1 MLNFSYHFTNVQD
14 SFSSR
19 SSYQQAL
26 KFLVL
31 VIVLVQLIVNF
42 LEYSKVM
49 SYILQYNLNTSG
61 ILTCIQTYPITHS
74 YLSLIKSQASV
85 CRIFCICKVILYN

>member
-1 MLNFSYHFTNVQD
+1 MLSFSYHFTNVQD
-14 SFSSR
+14 SFSSS

-42 LEYSKVM
+42 LEYIQQSNV
-49 SYILQYNLNTSG
+49 LFTSV
-61 ILTCIQTYPITHS
+61 QSEY
-74 YLSLIKSQASV
+74 Q
-85 CRIFCICKVILYN
+85 

>member
-1 MLNFSYHFTNVQD
+1 MLSFSYHFTNVQD
-14 SFSSR
+14 SFSSS

-49 SYILQYNLNTSG
+49 SY
-61 ILTCIQTYPITHS
+61 
-74 YLSLIKSQASV
+74 
-85 CRIFCICKVILYN
+85 RIYFSTI

>member
-1 MLNFSYHFTNVQD
+1 MLSFSYHFTNVQD
-14 SFSSR
+14 SFSSS

-42 LEYSKVM
+42 LQCKVM

-61 ILTCIQTYPITHS
+61 IITCTNLPNHPFISIAHKESSISMQN
-74 YLSLIKSQASV
+74 
-85 CRIFCICKVILYN
+85 ILYMQSDPL

>member
-1 MLNFSYHFTNVQD
+1 MLSFSYHFTNVQN
-14 SFSSR
+14 SFSSS

-42 LEYSKVM
+42 LEYSKIR

>member
-1 MLNFSYHFTNVQD
+1 MISFSYHFTNVQD
-14 SFSSR
+14 SFSSS

-49 SYILQYNLNTSG
+49 SYVQSEYQWNTHLYTNLPNHPFIS
-61 ILTCIQTYPITHS
+61 IAHKESSISMQN
-74 YLSLIKSQASV
+74 
-85 CRIFCICKVILYN
+85 ILYMQSDPL

>member
-1 MLNFSYHFTNVQD
+1 MYKI
-14 SFSSR
+14 FSSS

-42 LEYSKVM
+42 MEYSKVM
-49 SYILQYNLNTSG
+49 SYILQYSLNTSR
-61 ILTCIQTYPITHS
+61 ILTCIQTYTITHL

>member
-1 MLNFSYHFTNVQD
+1 MLSFSYHFTNVQD
-14 SFSSR
+14 SFSSS

-61 ILTCIQTYPITHS
+61 IPTCIQTYPITHS
-74 YLSLIKSQASV
+74 YLLLIKSQASV

>member
-1 MLNFSYHFTNVQD
+1 MLSFSYHFANVQD
-14 SFSSR
+14 SFSSS

-26 KFLVL
+26 KCLVL
-31 VIVLVQLIVNF
+31 VIVLVQLIVNI

-74 YLSLIKSQASV
+74 YLSLIKSQASA